1 MTARAGRPV
10 CPPSDAFTPPLAAPA
25 GLASL
30 GAAPRKAR
38 LPGCAGCI
46 ASVPSVRSSFGASPS
61 SLDAPTSIP
70 SGWTFASRKRQPGSR
85 ASLGAGGFAPRQLS
99 GRWGGPAL
107 GRRDA
112 PAGQPCGP
120 AAPSLPGATL
130 SAPPSTRPWAGW
142 ACGRLPAA
150 PLRGSPEVA
159 RDTPPSTQ
167 DSHDDLMVFSSCP
180 IDCRRDFNP
189 TDRKPEVYPQTRFPV
204 TLAKRIFSPD
214 SIDAYQR

>member
-61 SLDAPTSIP
+61 ALDAPTSIP
-70 SGWTFASRKRQPGSR
+70 SGWTFATRKRQPGSR

-130 SAPPSTRPWAGW
+130 SAPPSTRPRAGW

-159 RDTPPSTQ
+159 RDTPHPLKIAIIDLWFSRPALPTADEISTRLTGNWNFI
-167 DSHDDLMVFSSCP
+167 HRLVF
-180 IDCRRDFNP
+180 R
-189 TDRKPEVYPQTRFPV
+189 
-204 TLAKRIFSPD
+204 
-214 SIDAYQR
+214 